1 MLKYYRE
8 YKEYR
13 RDDKDFNSNALAE
26 FGINRDAVNRDAEVD
41 ITELSAEDIGNLL
54 SGYAYYHILRI
65 RQGLIEYSN
74 WLETKKGVDVSGFII
89 NLKDVFLYKEKY
101 IDFSKTY
108 FESMEQMFDVFNDTV
123 KKNHE
128 QRVENMNRSKRAD
141 TAFQRN
147 VPRLRICLYLIW
159 KGFTTDE
166 IMQIT
171 PHDVTLG
178 NNTVCVG
185 GCDFTYDDI
194 MKDDFA
200 LAVESA
206 EEQRDKAVRLGHNV
220 LYNLMQTS
228 NQQYFL
234 NWKLVY
240 IYNRDPKTRI
250 CTSYDNRF
258 TVRHIQK
265 AAIFFAMREYEMQ
278 NGKILISK
286 DIPKGVSDIIERYRD
301 IEDATAMQIISEYNI
316 INR

>member
-206 EEQRDKAVRLGHNV
+206 EEQRDKALRSGHNV
-220 LYNLMQTS
+220 LHNLMQTKH
-228 NQQYFL
+228 QQYFL

-240 IYNRDPKTRI
+240 IYNRDPKTRN

-265 AAIFFAMREYEMQ
+265 AAIFSAMRAYEMQ

-301 IEDATAMQIISEYNI
+301 IEDVTAMQIISEYNI

>member
-1 MLKYYRE
+1 MLKYYQE

-13 RDDKDFNSNALAE
+13 RDDKDFNSSALAE
-26 FGINRDAVNRDAEVD
+26 FGMNRDAGNRDAEID
-41 ITELSAEDIGNLL
+41 ISALSAEDIGNIL

-89 NLKDVFLYKEKY
+89 NLKDVFLYREKY
-101 IDFSKTY
+101 INFSKAY
-108 FESMEQMFDVFNDTV
+108 FESMEQMFAVFNDAV

-147 VPRLRICLYLIW
+147 IPRLRICLYLVW
-159 KGFTTDE
+159 EGFTTDE
-166 IMQIT
+166 IMGIMPQ
-171 PHDVTLG
+171 DVVLG
-178 NNTVCVG
+178 NNTVRVG
-185 GCDFTYDDI
+185 GCDFIYEDF

-200 LAVESA
+200 IAVESA
-206 EEQRDKAVRLGHNV
+206 EDQRDKAVRLGHNV

-265 AAIFFAMREYEMQ
+265 AAIFFAMRAYEMQ

-286 DIPKGVSDIIERYRD
+286 DIPKGVSDIIERYRN

-316 INR
+316 VNR

>member
-1 MLKYYRE
+1 MLKYYQE

-13 RDDKDFNSNALAE
+13 RDDKDFNSSALAE
-26 FGINRDAVNRDAEVD
+26 FGMNRDAVNRDDDLD
-41 ITELSAEDIGNLL
+41 ITELSAEDIGNML

-89 NLKDVFLYKEKY
+89 NLKDVFLYREKY

-108 FESMEQMFDVFNDTV
+108 FESMEQMFAVFNDTV

-128 QRVENMNRSKRAD
+128 QRTEGMNRTKRAD

-147 VPRLRICLYLIW
+147 IPRLRICLYLVW
-159 KGFTTDE
+159 EGFTTDE

-171 PHDVTLG
+171 PHDVILG
-178 NNTVCVG
+178 NNTVRVG
-185 GCDFTYDDI
+185 GCDLTYDDI

-206 EEQRDKAVRLGHNV
+206 EEQRNKALRSGHNV

-228 NQQYFL
+228 NQQYLL

-240 IYNRDPKTRI
+240 IYNRDPKTRN

-258 TVRHIQK
+258 TIRHIQK
-265 AAIFFAMREYEMQ
+265 AAIFSALREYEMQ

-316 INR
+316 VNR